1 MYKIILLYESLQIIS
16 VVIII
21 VLNIIALNFSI
32 DLECSRAFKVCVHL
46 FGCGYQ

>member
-21 VLNIIALNFSI
+21 VLNFSI

-46 FGCGYQ
+46 PACGYQYMM